1 MKIRLGISESIQH
14 WARYTPDKKC
24 ILSEKLGLT
33 YRQLDSAVEW
43 FANLIYSRYGTK
55 ACVPVIIEDK
65 SLLLAILV
73 ACIRSGNYPSII
85 NPNLSPKEFKLVLT
99 ELSENRIVVE
109 SKYTALLSE
118 SYDCYTVPPETL
130 LSNQSYEQRS
140 HWKTPNLEDP
150 WGILYSSGTTGN
162 PKGIVRSHFSI
173 LTELLGWLIELETR
187 KSSHY
192 YIGRP
197 VFYTG
202 GLVLTLTAILVG
214 GTVSLPNTHDANS
227 YLSHVERNEIELSFL
242 IPSQIKALVRHVE
255 QEGIKN
261 PPRARFILAMGTAF
275 PPELKVHAMEV
286 LHSGIIESWGNT
298 EGLGTITLPED
309 VRTRPG
315 SIGRPF
321 LTDDLFIVNEK
332 MQRAQQKEVGK
343 LSGVVDSKFTEYKN
357 REFLTSQTLSD
368 DAIISEDLGY
378 EDTDGYFYL
387 LGRFGDMFVYRGH
400 KIYPISLE
408 KVIATLDVVEEVSVV
423 GFNIGDEGDVPVA
436 FIKLSTLGISDN
448 KLLETINDRLEELE
462 KIRFINIVEEFPKT
476 ASGKI
481 KKEELRL
488 KYKDEILAAFC

>member
-1 MKIRLGISESIQH
+1 MIS
-14 WARYTPDKKC
+14 
-24 ILSEKLGLT
+24 
-33 YRQLDSAVEW
+33 
-43 FANLIYSRYGTK
+43 SRYGTG

-65 SLLLAILV
+65 PLLLAILV

-85 NPNLSPKEFKLVLT
+85 NPNLSSKEFKLVLT
-99 ELSENRIVVE
+99 ELAENKIVVE
-109 SKYTALLSE
+109 SKCSTLLSE
-118 SYDCYTVPPETL
+118 SYDCYTVSHETL
-130 LSNQSYEQRS
+130 FSNQNYEHRS
-140 HWKTPNLEDP
+140 HWKTPNLEDT

-162 PKGIVRSHFSI
+162 PKGIIRSHFSI
-173 LTELLGWLIELETR
+173 ITELLGWIIELETR

-202 GLVLTLTAILVG
+202 GLVLTLSAILVG
-214 GTVSLPNTHDANS
+214 GTVSLPNTHDANT
-227 YLSHVERNEIELSFL
+227 YLSHVERNKIEISFL
-242 IPSQIKALVRHVE
+242 IPLQIQALVRHVE

-261 PPRARFILAMGTAF
+261 PPHAGFVLAMGNAF
-275 PPELKVHAMEV
+275 PSELKVPAMEV

-332 MQRAQQKEVGK
+332 LQRADQKEVGK
-343 LSGVVDSKFTEYKN
+343 LSGIVDSKFTEYKN

-368 DAIISEDLGY
+368 DTIISDDLGY
-378 EDTDGYFYL
+378 EDKDGYFYL
-387 LGRFGDMFVYRGH
+387 LGHVGDMFVHRGH

-408 KVIATLDVVEEVSVV
+408 KVIAFLDAVEEVSVV
-423 GFNIGDEGDVPVA
+423 GFKIGDEGYVPVA
-436 FIKLSTLGISDN
+436 FIKPSTLGASDS
-448 KLLETINDRLEELE
+448 KLLETINSRLEESE
-462 KIRFINIVEEFPKT
+462 RIRFIKIINEFPKT

-481 KKEELRL
+481 KKEELKL
-488 KYKDEILAAFC
+488 KYKDEILAAFR